1 LHPENKRKVAFNLTD
16 NQVSTKGDAG
26 EEKKKNGIKFISG
39 TQDPVHAARPL
50 DGFDGVVEEGLPSS
64 DGRDDRLVTAGFEGD
79 DACVDLLPL
88 ALPGDAVD
96 PRGTGLTRP
105 PGLIRPGLVLLGLTP
120 RILAPVVLIGAG
132 LDAVKD
138 MDVAQGL
145 DVLLALALTGGSICE
160 GDEVLLADADDDDVP
175 DEAELEM
182 IGGFLSLIRDETELL
197 VEEVDAMDEVDPLA
211 LVLVMTFDRSAEL
224 VADSKYLSPNVF

>member
-1 LHPENKRKVAFNLTD
+1 MHPENKRKAAFNRTD
-16 NQVSTKGDAG
+16 NQVSTKRRRRRR
-26 EEKKKNGIKFISG
+26 KKNGIKFISG

-50 DGFDGVVEEGLPSS
+50 DGFDVVVDEGLPSN

-79 DACVDLLPL
+79 DVDLLPL
-88 ALPGDAVD
+88 AFPGDAVD

-105 PGLIRPGLVLLGLTP
+105 PGLIRPGLVLPGLTP

-160 GDEVLLADADDDDVP
+160 GDEVLLADADDDAVP
-175 DEAELEM
+175 DEAETEM

-224 VADSKYLSPNVF
+224 VADSKYLSPNVL